1 MYFVMI
7 KHIVVMK
14 GGDFA
19 CFFDHIIFKIKELT
33 MRQKCDKESILT

>member
-19 CFFDHIIFKIKELT
+19 CFDHIIFRIKELT
-33 MRQKCDKESILT
+33 IRQKCDKESILT